1 MRWFTPLVGIVLFL
15 SLSVDPS
22 AAADTAKD
30 KPWEKFSFNGGLFA
44 SRSVTDVRFGSGL
57 GVDINLEEA
66 LGMEAETQV
75 FRLES
80 YWRFTKNRK
89 HRADISW
96 FSLQRTAYK
105 KLTDDITIK
114 PPNEDEIT
122 IGAGTEVSSKYNMDI
137 FQLNY
142 SYSFIQDDR
151 LDLAGV
157 AGLFI
162 MPISLGLDVTGLIDG
177 QADQSFTAPLPA
189 LGLRL
194 DILIAPK
201 WYFRG
206 NTQLFYIQY
215 EEYKGSL
222 LNTRTALEYNPW
234 KHVGLGLGVD
244 ALNMSV
250 QADDQQSIPGLDL
263 RGNVDFSYIGLYLY
277 GRVFF

>member
-1 MRWFTPLVGIVLFL
+1 MSKKMFIPGFMLVLLLASQPLMA
-15 SLSVDPS
+15 DDS
-22 AAADTAKD
+22 AAAN
-30 KPWEKFSFNGGLFA
+30 PWEKFSFNGGAFV
-44 SRSVTDVRFGSGL
+44 SRSETDVRFGSGL
-57 GVDINLEEA
+57 GVDVNLEDA
-66 LGMEAETQV
+66 LGMDAETQV

-89 HRADISW
+89 HRADLSW
-96 FSLQRTAYK
+96 FSLQRTADK
-105 KLTDDITIK
+105 KITDDITIN
-114 PPNEDEIT
+114 PPDGEEIP
-122 IGAGTEVSSKYNMDI
+122 IVAGTEVSSKYNMDI

-151 LDLAGV
+151 LDFAGI
-157 AGLFI
+157 AGLYI
-162 MPISLGLDVTGLIDG
+162 MPISLGLDVTGLVDM

-189 LGLRL
+189 LGVRL
-194 DILIAPK
+194 DVLIAPK

-206 NTQLFYIQY
+206 STQLFYIEY

-222 LNTRTALEYNPW
+222 INTRTALEYNPW

-263 RGNVDFSYIGLYLY
+263 RGNVDFSYIGIYLY

>member
-1 MRWFTPLVGIVLFL
+1 MPKKMFILGFMLVLLLVSQPLMA
-15 SLSVDPS
+15 DDS
-22 AAADTAKD
+22 AAAN
-30 KPWEKFSFNGGLFA
+30 PWEKYSFNGGAFV

-57 GVDINLEEA
+57 GVEVNLEDA

-80 YWRFTKNRK
+80 YWRFTDNRK

-96 FSLQRTAYK
+96 FSLRRTADK
-105 KLTDDITIK
+105 KITDAITIK
-114 PPNEDEIT
+114 PPDGEEIP
-122 IGAGTEVSSKYNMDI
+122 IAAGTEVSSKYNMDI

-151 LDLAGV
+151 LDLAGI
-157 AGLFI
+157 AGLYI
-162 MPISLGLDVTGLIDG
+162 MPISLGLDVTGLVDE

-194 DILIAPK
+194 DVLIAPK

-206 NTQLFYIQY
+206 STQLFYIEY

-222 LNTRTALEYNPW
+222 INTRTALEYNPW

-250 QADDQQSIPGLDL
+250 QADDPDSIPGLDL